1 MRKAGFIRCKSN
13 HRWKFHERRWCR
25 CCQEDELIAMIQ
37 ELDGETKVCMDHTGR
52 YYPEQ
57 CIQNRI
63 GILGMKNRRMLC
75 NIGTELSEQF
85 FPMHHIPE
93 IGLCDVRSGTRKTAS
108 GSYVESCCWAL
119 AGMFGMA
126 AHCTLSNIGSHPY
139 FCSKEKERARLGS
152 LPRSLAMMTIT

>member
-75 NIGTELSEQF
+75 NIGTELSEKF
-85 FPMHHIPE
+85 FHTNHTPVLVCVILALVPE
-93 IGLCDVRSGTRKTAS
+93 NCKWVIRRIMAWG
-108 GSYVESCCWAL
+108 
-119 AGMFGMA
+119 FGGY
-126 AHCTLSNIGSHPY
+126 LSSLGY
-139 FCSKEKERARLGS
+139 FCEG
-152 LPRSLAMMTIT
+152 